1 MEGQNP
7 GEREVVTELL
17 IKVTSV
23 TSDTKASICST
34 YLLQLALPGI
44 PKVFSHSARNSVVGH
59 RTKKRET
66 SKTYFNNGHSDPFVN
81 TRISSHFFTLTCP
94 LPLNA

>member
-34 YLLQLALPGI
+34 YLLQLVYPKYSAIQPEIQLWGTEPRRGKLPKLTLTMATLI
-44 PKVFSHSARNSVVGH
+44 LLLILEFHL
-59 RTKKRET
+59 
-66 SKTYFNNGHSDPFVN
+66 
-81 TRISSHFFTLTCP
+81 ISSL
-94 LPLNA
+94 LPAQSL